1 MFRIWLTS
9 LMAREYKYIV
19 TDKSCRYA
27 VSDARCKKTCHFYH
41 DAEKCKAAV
50 ETNDDKYG
58 PYTFLIER
66 MHVNDVDPKSR
77 TKKGYTKLPGRKP
90 QCAMLVTYDAHYCS
104 GWHKGDKCVGGITR
118 KHVKNQLGERLA
130 DTIKGKKEEIAQ
142 THQSIEATEKQ
153 REKEGKKNQAQIVDM
168 TKNIEALKGAI
179 VVLKKH
185 QATAFPQVRLNFL
198 SVKTQSKHA
207 GRPQDDL
214 DRLSAWM
221 TEHSYSALTEASN
234 ADIEKAVSKFVNDKS
249 PQVAA
254 SLSTYSAE
262 ELSLLARAKKLVN
275 SFTQTQ
281 YAPYA
286 NQSGEIFGILTQL
299 LEEMRGDLK
308 DTEDT
313 EAKAPAVAA
322 NLLVE
327 LKTQLAEA
335 EKMLMDKEMEAAKNV
350 KALADA
356 KEGIEDANT
365 SLDADSKFLKEV
377 IDMCGKADE
386 MREARKKTREEEI
399 AAISQALSMLT
410 GDDARDMFTSTYSFL
425 QMRAVSRRLT
435 SRDRAAGILHAAGAK
450 HHDAALLA
458 LSASVHLDGFEKV
471 KKAINDMVADLKQ
484 QQADEV
490 KHKDWCNEELHTNDM
505 NTMEKT
511 NEKKDLETKIDSLTS
526 QIDTLVTEIKTAKAS
541 LAQTKVELQRAN
553 QDRVEENKAFQA
565 TIDEQ
570 RATQKL
576 LRKVQ
581 DRLNEFYAEKAG
593 FLQAKQ
599 HVLQKQPV
607 PPVQFGDYKKSG
619 GASPVITMIGNL
631 IADAAALEKEAISDE
646 NSAQQAYEEYNAEAN
661 ESMAALARSIV
672 NKSELK
678 ATAETEL
685 EQANTDLTQANA
697 DLEELSKYAGDV
709 HKACDFVLKNFD
721 IRQTAR
727 GEEIE
732 ALGQALAI
740 LSGMA

>member
-1 MFRIWLTS
+1 MWRALAVVSVAFATTTHLSFDVKDGVNPVSKVVKLLTDMQKQ
-9 LMAREYKYIV
+9 LKEEKEQDEDNYEKL
-19 TDKSCRYA
+19 SCW
-27 VSDARCKKTCHFYH
+27 C
-41 DAEKCKAAV
+41 
-50 ETNDDKYG
+50 ETNNKDKTDAIAQYEA
-58 PYTFLIER
+58 TIKDLESEIE
-66 MHVNDVDPKSR
+66 SR
-77 TKKGYTKLPGRKP
+77 TKR
-90 QCAMLVTYDAHYCS
+90 
-104 GWHKGDKCVGGITR
+104 
-118 KHVKNQLGERLA
+118 GERLA

-142 THQSIEATEKQ
+142 VQESIEATEKQ

-179 VVLKKH
+179 TVLKKH
-185 QATAFPQVRLNFL
+185 QATAFPQMRLNFL
-198 SVKTQSKHA
+198 SVKTQNKHA

-234 ADIEKAVSKFVNDKS
+234 DDIEKAVSKFVNNKS

-299 LEEMRGDLK
+299 LEEMTGDLK
-308 DTEDT
+308 DTEDR
-313 EAKAPAVAA
+313 EAKSAAEAA
-322 NLLVE
+322 NLLAE

-335 EKMLMDKEMEAAKNV
+335 EKMLMNKEMEAAENV

-356 KEGIEDANT
+356 KEGIKDAET

-386 MREARKKTREEEI
+386 MWEQRKKTREEEI
-399 AAISQALSMLT
+399 AAISEALSMLT
-410 GDDARDMFTSTYSFL
+410 SDDARDMFTSTYSFL
-425 QMRAVSRRLT
+425 QMRAARRRLT
-435 SRDRAAGILHAAGAK
+435 SRDRAAGILNAIGAK

-458 LSASVHLDGFEKV
+458 LSTSVQLDGFEKV
-471 KKAINDMVADLKQ
+471 KTAINEMMADLKQ
-484 QQADEV
+484 QQADEA
-490 KHKDWCNEELHTNDM
+490 KHKDWCNEELHTNEMD
-505 NTMEKT
+505 TMAKT

-526 QIDTLVTEIKTAKAS
+526 QIDTLVKEIKNAKAA
-541 LAQTKVELQRAN
+541 LAETKMELQRAN

-581 DRLNEFYAEKAG
+581 DRLNDFYAEKAG
-593 FLQAKQ
+593 FLQAKE
-599 HVLQKQPV
+599 HVLQKQSPV
-607 PPVQFGDYKKSG
+607 APVQFGEYKNNAGS
-619 GASPVITMIGNL
+619 SPVITMIGNL
-631 IADAAALEKEAISDE
+631 ISDAAALEKEAISDE
-646 NSAQQAYEEYNAEAN
+646 NSAQQAYEEYVTEAN
-661 ESMAALARSIV
+661 DSMAAKARDII

-685 EQANTDLTQANA
+685 EQANTDLSQTND
-697 DLEELSKYAGDV
+697 DLEELAKYAGDV

-727 GEEIE
+727 SEEIE